1 MFKIIV
7 LKGEGIMEYKIK
19 PFEEL
24 DVIDDYMAN
33 AAASDPVVG
42 KAFARALVEG
52 LLQKELGEHV
62 RVNVQRFVLGDT
74 PEKRGIRM
82 DLEVAEFDKNSLDAM
97 PVNIY
102 DVEPN
107 KRKDIDILK
116 HNRFYQAKIDS
127 QGLKSGEK
135 DFVRLPNLF
144 VIMITN
150 YDPFGYDYMLYTV
163 RNMCEEVPELKYE
176 DGLCYLYFNTSGTNG
191 GNEALKSFL
200 SYIQNSTPVNVKDD
214 ATKRIHQ
221 YVSVVK
227 ESPEERKKYMLWEEK
242 IFYERRDAKD
252 EERLRMIKKKL
263 EKNKSVEQIAEE
275 IEITVEE
282 VVEYIRMISE

>member
-62 RVNVQRFVLGDT
+62 RVNVQRSVLGDT

-82 DLEVAEFDKNSLDAM
+82 DLEVAEFDENSLDAM